1 MLRHRNMGAV
11 EDSSHNGP
19 SVLGHEPSIATPR
32 MQPSEDSI
40 DTRMAHKNA
49 ELERALAVAR
59 EEQDA
64 LRKALAEVREQ
75 RQADQDTIQR
85 LEHQLGPTLPS
96 GSEAP
101 SRASRGSS
109 GHWRDSDDDEDED
122 LVRQNHELCHKLGQR
137 QEQLASENALHHD
150 DPVRPSSPEGTED
163 MRLRLHAAEKESQ
176 ERLQQLLSLKS
187 SISSLTRTDPQVT
200 DGELVDSFSQLANR
214 IREWTISNFRRS
226 KMESNNILPET
237 STILRYIMPDFEELL
252 ATDRLAF
259 FQAVTANALMQIFQ
273 EPLIV
278 GIPSVGE
285 IGNIRSFAGRLQY
298 LGLTEFGEWRLA
310 TIRLLECKETQRHPL
325 RQGKEHILHE
335 LAGEISRL
343 LWTLTAVIITTDA
356 YKILDGIV
364 STAIELQRTLAL
376 QKARY
381 KVLFYR
387 NQDIRMH
394 FDDRTMEAI
403 NDIEGIVDDGS
414 DMNIDRT
421 FSFCVFPG
429 LIKFGDE
436 WGQHPEVSNVLLKA
450 RVCSS
455 VG

>member
-1 MLRHRNMGAV
+1 MGAV

-19 SVLGHEPSIATPR
+19 SALGHEPSNVTPR
-32 MQPSEDSI
+32 PQPSEDGI
-40 DTRMAHKNA
+40 DIRMAHKVA

-59 EEQDA
+59 EEQGA
-64 LRKALAEVREQ
+64 LRKDLADVRER

-85 LEHQLGPTLPS
+85 LEHQLGPTHRS

-101 SRASRGSS
+101 SRASS
-109 GHWRDSDDDEDED
+109 GHWRDSEDDEDED
-122 LVRQNHELCHKLGQR
+122 VVRQNHELCYKLGQR
-137 QEQLASENALHHD
+137 QEQLASEDALHHD

-163 MRLRLHAAEKESQ
+163 LRLRLHATEKESQ
-176 ERLQQLLSLKS
+176 ERLRQLLSLKS

-226 KMESNNILPET
+226 KMESNNVPPET
-237 STILRYIMPDFEELL
+237 STILRSIMPDFESLA

-259 FQAVTANALMQIFQ
+259 FQAITANALMQIFQ

-278 GIPSVGE
+278 GISSVGE

-298 LGLTEFGEWRLA
+298 LGLTEFSEWRLA
-310 TIRLLECKETQRHPL
+310 TVRLLECNETQRHPL
-325 RQGKEHILHE
+325 RQGKEHIRAQ
-335 LAGEISRL
+335 LAGEIRGL
-343 LWTLTAVIITTDA
+343 LWTLTAVTITTDA
-356 YKILDGIV
+356 YNVLRGIV
-364 STAIELQRTLAL
+364 SSAIELQRTLAL
-376 QKARY
+376 QRATY
-381 KVLFYR
+381 QVLFLR
-387 NQDIRMH
+387 NQDTRMD

-403 NDIEGIVDDGS
+403 NDLEGIVDEDS

-429 LIKFGDE
+429 LLKFGDE